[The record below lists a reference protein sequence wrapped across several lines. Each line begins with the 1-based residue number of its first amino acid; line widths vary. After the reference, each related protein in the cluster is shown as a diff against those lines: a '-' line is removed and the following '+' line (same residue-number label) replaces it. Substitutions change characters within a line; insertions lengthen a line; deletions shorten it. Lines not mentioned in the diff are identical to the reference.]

1 MSIMPKKKKKKSHTH
16 CYTYVH
22 KYINI
27 YIYIYIYTQELK
39 KKKKKY
45 NNNNDLVLYF
55 LVSDVNPQQTNQG
68 RPQIFYFVNF
78 CVTYFI
84 KIKYLS

>member
-1 MSIMPKKKKKKSHTH
+1 MSIMPKKKIKNHTH
-16 CYTYVH
+16 TVIHTYVH

-27 YIYIYIYTQELK
+27 YIYIYILK
-39 KKKKKY
+39 NLKKKKKY

-84 KIKYLS
+84 KIKY

>member
-1 MSIMPKKKKKKSHTH
+1 MSIMPKKKKKNHTH
-16 CYTYVH
+16 TVIH
-22 KYINI
+22 TYINI
-27 YIYIYIYTQELK
+27 YIYMHSRTL
-39 KKKKKY
+39 KKKKY